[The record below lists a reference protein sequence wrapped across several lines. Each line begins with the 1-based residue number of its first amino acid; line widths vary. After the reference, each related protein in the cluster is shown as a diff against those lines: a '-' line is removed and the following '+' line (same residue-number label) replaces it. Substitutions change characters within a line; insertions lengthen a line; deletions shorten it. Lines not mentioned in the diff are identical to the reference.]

1 MRWIKRYSSKKK
13 WRKGDYLDVLV
24 LNADSIVKELIA
36 LFDVPEEHPIYL
48 AAYWRDWI
56 KRFGEYD
63 DVEEFISIKRF
74 LQLAKLY
81 PLSKDSLQD
90 IYALTKLEK
99 VSSLLMQ
106 ENALNLSLLEVLK
119 IIKEETPYNIQRFI
133 YAEEWRPENISKWL
147 SHNVCRPTYSF
158 ENNKS
163 AYSIASLQR
172 NAQEINYDKKDQK
185 QFYLSVEHAVR
196 FNVYKKETPLVV
208 LAADEGVAPLITI
221 INDVLGQ
228 EKNKEVYLFI
238 ALSDFFSDKRVIA
251 IKQWLSASSL
261 TVVVFN
267 KKEPLKNIVPKFL
280 TMLKEEKNTTLLWE
294 LLRSRQDDGKE
305 GDFYICGTPYFVKNI
320 FNTLD
325 EIVRD
330 SYNAEENQIGADN
343 FLAAIRAKRRCDMHV
358 LPVFPAEDEQNKLI
372 PISDIVIHNHADLG
386 YWIVINDNVYDISK
400 FIHLHYGGPVTLL
413 NQTGLDATAE
423 YEQMD
428 HHKDTIIQSMLSMYQ
443 IGRVEKLHFHHAW
456 GVAPVDGQY
465 RFMTVKEFWQLWTQK
480 LYLLVE
486 MENTLRNLFAF
497 YPLVTANWSDKAEE
511 LILYKMQ
518 VTADAH
524 NIFLHSYLQE
534 LFNRLPNLWS
544 VVASMCSLTEDM
556 SALQKQ
562 YDILKE
568 SEEYEHSAHIIV
580 VLLDDIQIILKEK
593 IALPLCYQHYH
604 KLLDNL
610 LALDQKI
617 ISDLKMQLRQGLMA
631 FEKHHDTVLQKGK
644 EELLS
649 SLQETAELFKNYFN
663 DVTKLYRKLATL
675 PREK

>member
-1 MRWIKRYSSKKK
+1 M
-13 WRKGDYLDVLV
+13 
-24 LNADSIVKELIA
+24 
-36 LFDVPEEHPIYL
+36 
-48 AAYWRDWI
+48 
-56 KRFGEYD
+56 
-63 DVEEFISIKRF
+63 
-74 LQLAKLY
+74 
-81 PLSKDSLQD
+81 
-90 IYALTKLEK
+90 
-99 VSSLLMQ
+99 
-106 ENALNLSLLEVLK
+106 
-119 IIKEETPYNIQRFI
+119 
-133 YAEEWRPENISKWL
+133 
-147 SHNVCRPTYSF
+147 
-158 ENNKS
+158 
-163 AYSIASLQR
+163 
-172 NAQEINYDKKDQK
+172 
-185 QFYLSVEHAVR
+185 
-196 FNVYKKETPLVV
+196 
-208 LAADEGVAPLITI
+208 
-221 INDVLGQ
+221 
-228 EKNKEVYLFI
+228 
-238 ALSDFFSDKRVIA
+238 
-251 IKQWLSASSL
+251 
-261 TVVVFN
+261 
-267 KKEPLKNIVPKFL
+267 
-280 TMLKEEKNTTLLWE
+280 
-294 LLRSRQDDGKE
+294 
-305 GDFYICGTPYFVKNI
+305 
-320 FNTLD
+320 
-325 EIVRD
+325 
-330 SYNAEENQIGADN
+330 
-343 FLAAIRAKRRCDMHV
+343 
-358 LPVFPAEDEQNKLI
+358 
-372 PISDIVIHNHADLG
+372 
-386 YWIVINDNVYDISK
+386 
-400 FIHLHYGGPVTLL
+400 
-413 NQTGLDATAE
+413 
-423 YEQMD
+423 
-428 HHKDTIIQSMLSMYQ
+428 
-443 IGRVEKLHFHHAW
+443 HFHHAW

>member
-1 MRWIKRYSSKKK
+1 M
-13 WRKGDYLDVLV
+13 
-24 LNADSIVKELIA
+24 
-36 LFDVPEEHPIYL
+36 
-48 AAYWRDWI
+48 
-56 KRFGEYD
+56 
-63 DVEEFISIKRF
+63 
-74 LQLAKLY
+74 
-81 PLSKDSLQD
+81 
-90 IYALTKLEK
+90 
-99 VSSLLMQ
+99 
-106 ENALNLSLLEVLK
+106 
-119 IIKEETPYNIQRFI
+119 
-133 YAEEWRPENISKWL
+133 
-147 SHNVCRPTYSF
+147 
-158 ENNKS
+158 
-163 AYSIASLQR
+163 
-172 NAQEINYDKKDQK
+172 
-185 QFYLSVEHAVR
+185 R

-443 IGRVEKLHFHHAW
+443 IG
-456 GVAPVDGQY
+456 
-465 RFMTVKEFWQLWTQK
+465 
-480 LYLLVE
+480 
-486 MENTLRNLFAF
+486 
-497 YPLVTANWSDKAEE
+497 
-511 LILYKMQ
+511 
-518 VTADAH
+518 
-524 NIFLHSYLQE
+524 
-534 LFNRLPNLWS
+534 
-544 VVASMCSLTEDM
+544 
-556 SALQKQ
+556 
-562 YDILKE
+562 
-568 SEEYEHSAHIIV
+568 
-580 VLLDDIQIILKEK
+580 
-593 IALPLCYQHYH
+593 
-604 KLLDNL
+604 
-610 LALDQKI
+610 
-617 ISDLKMQLRQGLMA
+617 
-631 FEKHHDTVLQKGK
+631 
-644 EELLS
+644 
-649 SLQETAELFKNYFN
+649 
-663 DVTKLYRKLATL
+663 
-675 PREK
+675 